1 MSSIGTQLQVSSEF
15 SQRDFGK
22 AWNFIRRE
30 DISIS
35 N

>member
-1 MSSIGTQLQVSSEF
+1 MRSASTQLQVSSEF

-22 AWNFIRRE
+22 AWNCMRRE